1 MIALLTGP
9 IQTGKTTALRR
20 AFADAPDAAGV
31 LQPVIDGRR
40 HVLSLASGE
49 TRPLEAG
56 PDDEARG
63 EVVRVGRFAFSAA
76 ALAWAR
82 ACIDGAA
89 GPDAWLVIDEVGPL
103 ELRGEGLAD
112 AVGAAIARARRPDGP
127 RLLLVVRE
135 TLLDRAV
142 EALGLSEAT
151 VVHLGDRLPGG
162 LQLGPAWAA
171 P

>member
-1 MIALLTGP
+1 MIVVLTGP

-20 AFADAPDAAGV
+20 VFANGAIPGAAGV
-31 LQPVIDGRR
+31 LQPVINGRR

-49 TRPLEAG
+49 TRPLEAEPG
-56 PDDEARG
+56 D

-76 ALAWAR
+76 TFAWAR
-82 ACIDGAA
+82 ARVDSADSA
-89 GPDAWLVIDEVGPL
+89 GSWLVVDEVGPL

-112 AVGAAIARARRPDGP
+112 AVGPAIARARQPGSP

-142 EALGLSEAT
+142 ADLGLSDAD
-151 VVHLGDRLPGG
+151 VVRLGDRLPGG
-162 LQLGPAWAA
+162 PRLHPAQTAL
-171 P
+171 